1 MKRVRVVSARVAAIA
16 AFGALSVACPNQA
29 DVTPMIHVTPGAAAR
44 AWLMSRGKAPDSPEN
59 SVHPTR
65 ISILKPGSELGG
77 PNAMGKAGDLLIEN
91 DEVAF
96 VIDQL
101 GPGSGFEQGGGNVI
115 DAADAVVRKD
125 ELGQL
130 FTFFGEF
137 PRQAVYEKISSSV
150 KDGVGV
156 VVASGRELRDPNLFV
171 TTVYSLRP
179 NDRALLIETT
189 VENRG
194 TNPSGKI
201 GLGDA
206 VQWGAAEK
214 FAPGQQPGFKGPT
227 KTAFLGGVGKS
238 VSYALT
244 STDGDIEAVNG
255 SSWSDTFQRRDVT
268 LQPLEKVHYAR
279 VLIVGARPDT
289 SSLVA
294 ELTKTAGGQVGS
306 LSIDLEGPGK
316 VKVPA
321 ESGVHVSLLQKG
333 NEVLTIAPSG
343 TALDAE
349 LPPGDYDVA
358 YGGGAGRSAVGAL
371 EHVHVEAAKTAHTTL
386 KVSES
391 AKLDLACTSE
401 GASAMPCKITFEG
414 LETTKDPNFGVAS
427 AAGPAKNQVTTA
439 TGKVDALPLSPGK
452 YRITASR
459 GPEYTLVQKE
469 MTIAPGERGAFS
481 AELKRVVDT
490 GSYLGCDFH
499 QHSMLGADAPTSTR
513 DRVISN
519 VAEGVDV
526 AVASEHNMVADLMPY
541 VHELHVEGDLVEI
554 PGDEITSDAALVP
567 WGHMN
572 VFPLVPDLAKP
583 RQGAIDPTKPPKDV
597 FDAAAK
603 IPYPHVVQLNH
614 PRAWNIGYFDIAKF
628 DPKTGTGGVPWY
640 DDRFDAIEIWNGR
653 NVESRDKVRAD
664 YFSLLLHGHVLT
676 ATANTDTH
684 GVVGQEAGY
693 PRTYVRV
700 SDASR
705 PLAWNDARTTDL
717 VKGIVETRDT
727 ILTNGPFLK
736 VDVNGAGIGGIAT
749 AKNGLVRVH
758 VVVQAAPWVS
768 VDHVGVA
775 LASGATTEKDVTPK
789 PNAKGAMEAS
799 ADFSIPIRKDDAIVI
814 YAKGDKPLTPVL
826 SGTPQEIA
834 PYAMTGAIWID
845 ANGDGTALGRK
856 KK

>member
-1 MKRVRVVSARVAAIA
+1 MKLARLATIA
-16 AFGALSVACPNQA
+16 ALGALCAACPNQA
-29 DVTPMIHVTPGAAAR
+29 DITPMIHVTPGAAAR
-44 AWLMSRGKAPDSPEN
+44 AWLMSRGKAPDAPEN
-59 SVHPTR
+59 IVHPAR
-65 ISILKPGSELGG
+65 ISILRPGTELGG
-77 PNAMGKAGDLLIEN
+77 PNAMGKPGDLLLEN

-125 ELGQL
+125 ELGQI
-130 FTFFGEF
+130 FTFFGDF

-156 VVASGRELRDPNLFV
+156 IVASGKELRDPNLFV

-194 TNPSGKI
+194 TNPSGKL

-214 FAPGQQPGFKGPT
+214 VAPGQPDGFKGPT
-227 KTAFLGGVGKS
+227 KTAFIGGVGKS

-244 STDGDIEAVNG
+244 STDGGIEAVNG
-255 SSWSDTFQRRDVT
+255 SSWSDTFQRRDVI

-294 ELTKTAGGQVGS
+294 ELTKTAGGKVGS
-306 LSIDLEGPGK
+306 LSLDLVGPGK

-321 ESGVHVSLLQKG
+321 ESGVRIALLQKG
-333 NEVLTIAPSG
+333 SEVLTIAPSG

-358 YGGGAGRSAVGAL
+358 YSGGAGRSSVGPL
-371 EHVHVEAAKTAHTTL
+371 EHVHIEAAKTAHATL
-386 KVSES
+386 EVTES

-401 GASAMPCKITFEG
+401 AGAPMPCKLTFEG
-414 LETTKDPNFGVAS
+414 LEGTKDPDFGVGS

-439 TGKVDALPLSPGK
+439 TGKVEALPVSPGK
-452 YRITASR
+452 YRLTASR
-459 GPEYTLVQKE
+459 GPEYALVQKE
-469 MTIAPGERGAFS
+469 ITVGPGERGSFS
-481 AELKRVVDT
+481 APLKRVVDT

-499 QHSMLGADAPTSTR
+499 QHSMLGADAPTSTL

-526 AVASEHNMVADLMPY
+526 AVASEHNTVADFMPF
-541 VHELHVEGDLVEI
+541 VHELHMEGELVEI

-572 VFPLVPDLAKP
+572 VFPLVPDHALP
-583 RQGAIDPTKPPKDV
+583 RQGALDPTKPPKEVLDQ
-597 FDAAAK
+597 AAK

-614 PRAWNIGYFDIAKF
+614 PRAWSIGYLDLAKF
-628 DPKTGTGGVPWY
+628 DPKTGTAAAPWY

-664 YFSLLLHGHVLT
+664 YFSMLLHGHVLT

-700 SDASR
+700 ADAHR
-705 PLAWNDARTTDL
+705 PLAWNEQRTSDL
-717 VKGIVETRDT
+717 VKGILETRDT

-749 AKNGLVRVH
+749 AKNGSIRIH

-768 VDHVGVA
+768 IDHVGFA
-775 LASGATTEKDVTPK
+775 LASGPTSEKDITAK
-789 PNAKGAMEAS
+789 RNAKGAMEAT
-799 ADFSIPIRKDDAIVI
+799 ADFSLVIKKDDAIVV
-814 YAKGDKPLTPVL
+814 YVKGDKPLTPVL
-826 SGTPQEIA
+826 SGAPQEIA

-845 ANGDGTALGRK
+845 ANGDGVSLGRK